1 MNFITQKIHDAKVQK
16 EINEMDIEVKRILN
30 LLRNDNV
37 PIELIKM
44 RNTKNYFKKEKL
56 PYLTTTTTS
65 TEITNKKNKINFN
78 KHHNNIEVNTLF
90 KTFQRNNQHFNKA
103 HFIDKYSSVSESIGK
118 WSGNVLYINDN
129 SQEIAQNNKL
139 QQISN
144 LSPEIFIKK
153 KKNFNALPLMIK
165 KQKRNFHYMK
175 GQVLED
181 LNVVGKYYKRKGLD
195 LKIQNSLGRCG
206 SFSVKNKSENNFEN
220 ETNENSFS
228 LGKTMTCFKVQ
239 NFHFKKSLKL
249 HKPIY
254 INKDDNKTPL
264 QIKSLSKPAYNKSL
278 SVVQI

>member
-65 TEITNKKNKINFN
+65 TEITNNKNKINLK

-90 KTFQRNNQHFNKA
+90 KTFQRNNKPFNKE

-118 WSGNVLYINDN
+118 WRGNILYINDN
-129 SQEIAQNNKL
+129 SQETAQNNKL

-206 SFSVKNKSENNFEN
+206 SFSVKNKSEFGFGN
-220 ETNENSFS
+220 ETNENGFFPR
-228 LGKTMTCFKVQ
+228 KTMTCFKVQ
-239 NFHFKKSLKL
+239 DFHLKKNLNL
-249 HKPIY
+249 HKPIC
-254 INKDDNKTPL
+254 INKDDNYTHL
-264 QIKSLSKPAYNKSL
+264 QIESLSKPTYNKSL
-278 SVVQI
+278 SVAQI